1 MRKGQLHVTF
11 RIAIV
16 GAIFGIV
23 LVMSLLTCLI
33 IYTRGEADA
42 KVNAMLLFAENSRK
56 VQERLDKRLGAL
68 TRIASLGAAVPALE
82 TRVAGSGL
90 DHPAISFFFGVIET
104 EPSVYASYSG
114 WANGD
119 FLMLINTSGNRQILE
134 ANQAPADCRYIV
146 RAISGQGETRAQRWS
161 YLDASRRVLSER
173 TEPQPAYDPRRR
185 DWYRLAA
192 DDRRTHLGKAYVFN
206 SLREPGITASRSFG
220 GGTGGG
226 SIDSVAGS
234 GNARATN
241 DASSLRDTS
250 DSISPRDGAFTGAGS
265 DTTLGDTSSTGVF
278 GVDMTLSD
286 IKSFLNEA
294 AASERE
300 GILLLEDGRRLLAAS
315 NRAEDWLPANV
326 AALGDVGNLSVV
338 AAGQEWKAPN
348 GETWLRQRSDW
359 TWGADTRL
367 ALVIM
372 APLSEFTNFFDTIWY
387 TLLLLALMVL
397 VVVTPIALLLSAEL
411 SRPLA
416 IIAQDAEKVSAMDFG
431 DRFDYQSWIVEIDR
445 LGSGYAKMKDAL
457 KANRALI
464 EAQRDSFAR
473 FVPEKMLALFD
484 KSSVTDV
491 KPRDCKP
498 LELTV
503 MFSDIRSYTAI
514 SEGLSCGGVFNLLN
528 AYFAMTNPIIDANGG
543 IIDKYIGDAILSVFP
558 NTPDGALRSVIAINR
573 ELQAFNEA
581 RRKNGESDILTGTGI
596 HFGNVDLGTVGNGTR
611 LQATVI
617 GDAVNLASRLESAT
631 KVFSVRVLMSEAAL
645 ARLENPGEFHLRR
658 IDTVRVKGKEQPID
672 IYEVFDLDE
681 PAVLEKKLQSAAT
694 FAEALQCYK
703 AGDFSRSLD
712 LFASCAEACPSDTVV
727 MAYLKRCSTLIRIPP
742 GNDWAG
748 VSTL

>member
-1 MRKGQLHVTF
+1 MR
-11 RIAIV
+11 A
-16 GAIFGIV
+16 
-23 LVMSLLTCLI
+23 
-33 IYTRGEADA
+33 
-42 KVNAMLLFAENSRK
+42 
-56 VQERLDKRLGAL
+56 
-68 TRIASLGAAVPALE
+68 
-82 TRVAGSGL
+82 
-90 DHPAISFFFGVIET
+90 
-104 EPSVYASYSG
+104 
-114 WANGD
+114 
-119 FLMLINTSGNRQILE
+119 
-134 ANQAPADCRYIV
+134 
-146 RAISGQGETRAQRWS
+146 
-161 YLDASRRVLSER
+161 
-173 TEPQPAYDPRRR
+173 
-185 DWYRLAA
+185 
-192 DDRRTHLGKAYVFN
+192 HLGKAYVFN
-206 SLREPGITASRSFG
+206 SLKEPGITASRSFG
-220 GGTGGG
+220 GDTGSG
-226 SIDSVAGS
+226 SVDGVAGS
-234 GNARATN
+234 GNARAT
-241 DASSLRDTS
+241 RDS
-250 DSISPRDGAFTGAGS
+250 
-265 DTTLGDTSSTGVF
+265 TLGDTASTGVF

-315 NRAEDWLPANV
+315 DRAADWLPANV
-326 AALGDVGNLSVV
+326 AALGDVGSLSVV
-338 AAGQEWKAPN
+338 TAGQEWKAPD
-348 GETWLRQRSDW
+348 GEVWLRQRSDW

-411 SRPLA
+411 SRPLS
-416 IIAQDAEKVSAMDFG
+416 IIARDAEKVSIMDFG
-431 DRFDYQSWIVEIDR
+431 DRFDYASWIVEIDR

-457 KANRALI
+457 KVNRALI

-473 FVPEKMLALFD
+473 FVPEKMLELFD
-484 KSSVTDV
+484 KTSVIDV

-514 SEGLSCGGVFNLLN
+514 SEGLSCGGVFDLLN

-558 NTPDGALRSVIAINR
+558 NSPDGALRSVIAINR

-596 HFGNVDLGTVGNGTR
+596 HFGNVDLGTVGDGTR

-645 ARLENPGEFHLRR
+645 ARLETPSEFHLRR

-672 IYEVFDLDE
+672 LYEVFDLDE
-681 PAVLEKKLQSAAT
+681 PAVLEKKLQSATT

-703 AGDFSRSLD
+703 TGDFSQALD
-712 LFASCAEACPSDTVV
+712 LFANCAETCPSDTVV